1 MKKRLEA
8 ELISIAH
15 RILKLKNKSE
25 VDQLYLESKKLYET
39 LAVLK
44 FYGDNYEVIKN
55 DAVVVDLESKLEAA
69 LDSTEETTA
78 PVIEEIPIVAEEVRE
93 VEEPIAEK
101 EETTF
106 EDEEVTAEDEEEE
119 TVETAK
125 EEPSHEVEEEETVAA
140 TEEDSS
146 HEEEKEA
153 ISLLEEESSLED
165 DEIQEEEP
173 VIVGEITIEEE
184 EIEEEVPLTE
194 AKLDSD
200 FEPLFE
206 LAAAPMADEETEEIE
221 ETPIAETAAINSEAD
236 KNDEPKQ
243 ITFADLLGEN
253 YTEPVFVKPD
263 NVVVPPSLKNV
274 IDEQGKSLNEMHS
287 KTINIGLN
295 DKIAFVKHL
304 FADSTEDYNRVLSQL
319 NTFSSLS
326 EAKAF
331 IDEIIKP
338 DYNNWEGVDDY
349 AERFIAIVAKKF
361 S

>member
-125 EEPSHEVEEEETVAA
+125 EEPSHEDEEEE
-140 TEEDSS
+140 EEVN
-146 HEEEKEA
+146 
-153 ISLLEEESSLED
+153 SLED

-173 VIVGEITIEEE
+173 VIVGEITLEEE
-184 EIEEEVPLTE
+184 EIEKEVPLTE

-221 ETPIAETAAINSEAD
+221 EAPVAETAAINSEAD